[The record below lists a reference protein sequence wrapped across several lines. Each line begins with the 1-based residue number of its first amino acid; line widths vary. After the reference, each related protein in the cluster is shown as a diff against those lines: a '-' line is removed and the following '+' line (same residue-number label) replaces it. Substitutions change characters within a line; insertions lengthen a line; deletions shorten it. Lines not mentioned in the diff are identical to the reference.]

1 MKKQMSRR
9 EFLRLSALASAGL
22 TMAACAVPP
31 PATEPAP
38 AQEAAQATEAAA
50 EAATATPPPAEEV
63 TLHIMHNWA
72 DTDAKGPPLQSIFS
86 DFTETYP
93 NITLEQEV
101 FTDEE
106 IPIKVETAY
115 LAGEEPDI
123 VLHNLMANSLTWTE
137 DGLTVPIDDYLV
149 DWGLKDKFLETAL
162 RQWQNPQ
169 GHYSAFPL
177 EGFNWPMWY
186 NTRILGEAGAEIPT
200 TMDELMAAIPKI
212 QEAGYAPIVTG
223 GADWTGW
230 AQFGLTLAIH
240 MDYYDTA
247 QPLFAQGGLWEDPAG
262 IAGVETFVQIR
273 DAGGFA
279 EETPGLDF
287 GGRNEYYY
295 SGKAAM
301 MHGGSWVYSETPEEL
316 WPDITLAGFPLPE
329 GSPHEKPLIYAAYRA
344 KGVWITR
351 NGAEKLDAARE
362 LVEFMYQSNM
372 IARLVE
378 QSSMPPPL
386 KEVQVDE
393 SKLNPLFVQSLKL
406 ADQVDVMPAVQG
418 EVPGA
423 ARPDLLNMAKEAYT
437 DVTAQEIL
445 DAIQAAYEAAM

>member
-1 MKKQMSRR
+1 MKRQMSRR
-9 EFLRLSALASAGL
+9 EFLRLSALASAGVTL
-22 TMAACAVPP
+22 AACTVPTPAVQTVQE
-31 PATEPAP
+31 TEA
-38 AQEAAQATEAAA
+38 ATEAAA
-50 EAATATPPPAEEV
+50 EAPPAMEEV
-63 TLHIMHNWA
+63 TLHVMHNWGE
-72 DTDAKGPPLQSIFS
+72 TDAKGPPLQSIFS
-86 DFTETYP
+86 DFMETYP
-93 NITLEQEV
+93 HIKLEQEV

-149 DWGLKDKFLETAL
+149 DWGLKDGFLETAL
-162 RQWQNPQ
+162 QEWQNPQ

-177 EGFNWPMWY
+177 EGFNWPTWY
-186 NTRILGEAGAEIPT
+186 NTRILGEAGVEIPT
-200 TMDELMAAIPKI
+200 TFDELLAAIPKFR
-212 QEAGYAPIVTG
+212 EAGYAPIVTG

-230 AQFGLTLAIH
+230 AQFGLILATH
-240 MDYYDTA
+240 MDYYDKA
-247 QPLFAQGGLWEDPAG
+247 LPLFQNGGLWEDPVG
-262 IAGVETFVQIR
+262 IAAVEGFVRIR

-279 EETPGLDF
+279 DETPGLDF

-316 WPDITLAGFPLPE
+316 LPDITLAGFPLPE
-329 GSPHEKPLIYAAYRA
+329 GSPHAKPLIFAAYGA

-351 NGAEKLDAARE
+351 NGAEKLDAARK
-362 LVEFMYQSNM
+362 LVEFMYQGDM

-406 ADQVDVMPAVQG
+406 ADKVTMMPAVQG
-418 EVPGA
+418 QVPGA
-423 ARPDLLNMAKEAYT
+423 VRPDLLNMAKEAYL

>member
-9 EFLRLSALASAGL
+9 EFLRLSALASAGVGL
-22 TMAACAVPP
+22 AACTVPTPAVE
-31 PATEPAP
+31 TV
-38 AQEAAQATEAAA
+38 QETEAVA

-63 TLHIMHNWA
+63 TLHVMHNWGE
-72 DTDAKGPPLQSIFS
+72 TDAKGPPLQSIFS
-86 DFTETYP
+86 DFTGTYP
-93 NITLEQEV
+93 HIKLEQEV

-137 DGLTVPIDDYLV
+137 DGLTIPIDDYLV
-149 DWGLKDKFLETAL
+149 DWGLKDRFLETAL
-162 RQWQNPQ
+162 QEWQNPQ

-177 EGFNWPMWY
+177 EGFNWPVWY
-186 NTRILGEAGAEIPT
+186 NTRILGEAGVEIPT
-200 TMDELMAAIPKI
+200 TFDELLAAIPKI
-212 QEAGYAPIVTG
+212 REAGYAPIVTG

-230 AQFGLTLAIH
+230 AQFALTLATH

-247 QPLFAQGGLWEDPAG
+247 LPLFRDGGLWEDPAG
-262 IAGVETFVQIR
+262 IAGVEGFVQIR
-273 DAGGFA
+273 DAGSFA
-279 EETPGLDF
+279 DETPGLDF

-301 MHGGSWVYSETPEEL
+301 MHGGSWVYSETPEEVL
-316 WPDITLAGFPLPE
+316 PDITLAGFPLPE
-329 GSPHEKPLIYAAYRA
+329 GSPHSMPLIYAAYTA

-351 NGAEKLDAARE
+351 NGAEKLDAAQK
-362 LVEFMYQSNM
+362 LVEFMYQGDM

-393 SKLNPLFVQSLKL
+393 NVLNPLFVQSLKL
-406 ADQVDVMPAVQG
+406 ADKVTMMPAVQG
-418 EVPGA
+418 QVPGA
-423 ARPDLLNMAKEAYT
+423 ARPDLLNMAKEAYL

-445 DAIQAAYEAAM
+445 DAIQAAYEAAA